1 MAYMRKTIALS
12 LSLAVVVVVGV
23 VFLLNSRY
31 KPPEKTPGDSNAD
44 VYSVAV
50 LNSDVFLKPSPDDGF
65 TSITGSVDI
74 RAGAEIKT
82 STKGRAKILYPNG
95 TITAVEG
102 DSHIIIDTL
111 DSGGSASRL
120 QLVFGSI
127 WSKIQNILGTSEYY
141 EVETGNIIASVRGTI
156 FALEYRNN
164 ISKVYGI
171 GNTVNVVAR
180 GPQQST
186 IPGTSVDISSGERVT
201 LIGTPRV
208 TNSPLPKEQ
217 VSDTDLNQAVI
228 SRNISEISD
237 EELNSSWHKGL
248 KELIKRVKKSPSP
261 SSSTRTPTPSTTT
274 SPRVSI
280 SPTPQPEAGP
290 PPAET
295 PTPTPTPTPNINPL
309 LESVFPRLIQ
319 LGQQFTVNGRN
330 FINNQ
335 DIKQIKQ
342 VIIGTSSVQ
351 FTVIDSTTIFANP
364 GSLPKG
370 TYDITIININDTRSS
385 LLQALTI
392 Q

>member
-1 MAYMRKTIALS
+1 MRKIITLS
-12 LSLAVVVVVGV
+12 LSLAVVVVVGI
-23 VFLLNSRY
+23 VFLLNSRN
-31 KPPEKTPGDSNAD
+31 KSPEETPGVSNTD

-50 LNSDVFLKPSPDDGF
+50 LNPDVFLKLSPDDGF
-65 TSITGSVDI
+65 TFITGSVDI

-82 STKGRAKILYPNG
+82 SAKGRAKILYPNG
-95 TITAVEG
+95 TITAIEG

-111 DSGGSASRL
+111 DSGGGASRL

-164 ISKVYGI
+164 TSKVYGI

-186 IPGTSVDISSGERVT
+186 IPGTSVDVSSGERVT
-201 LIGTPRV
+201 LTGTPRV

-217 VSDTDLNQAVI
+217 VSDADLNQTVI

-261 SSSTRTPTPSTTT
+261 SSSTRTPTPSATA

-280 SPTPQPEAGP
+280 SPTP
-290 PPAET
+290 T
-295 PTPTPTPTPNINPL
+295 PTPTPTPVPNINPL

-319 LGQQFTVNGRN
+319 LGQQFTVNGSN

-335 DIKQIKQ
+335 NIKQIKQ

-370 TYDITIININDTRSS
+370 TYDITIISINDTRSS
-385 LLQALTI
+385 LSQALTI